1 MKDAKNGTES
11 VLAPTA
17 TNQLRSFHMTPH
29 EYLCRVLASQE
40 MRDTDVQ
47 VVRSLRDE
55 LAAFLGRQLG
65 SGPRIYYGGSYGK
78 HTMIREAFDLD
89 LVVYFPPTDSRSL
102 AEIFGAVHQALV
114 RGKYVV
120 EPQTV
125 ALRLPYQAGFH
136 VDVVPGRALASDFLY
151 ATLYKNSNPP
161 STLKTSLKVHIDAV
175 RKTEL
180 RQIVRLLKLWRVRHG
195 VPLKTFALEILA
207 ARALAGKRRDDY
219 GTAMWTIFQY
229 MSKEVPTVRLQDPA
243 NTNNVLDLTMQERSS
258 ATQAAA
264 NSLSAQSWSQILW

>member
-1 MKDAKNGTES
+1 
-11 VLAPTA
+11 
-17 TNQLRSFHMTPH
+17 MTPH
-29 EYLCRVLASQE
+29 EYLSQLLASQE
-40 MRDTDVQ
+40 MRDPDLRVI
-47 VVRSLRDE
+47 RSLRDE

-78 HTMIREAFDLD
+78 HTMIREAYDLD
-89 LVVYFPPTDSRSL
+89 LVVYFPPTDARSL

-125 ALRLPYQAGFH
+125 ALRLPYEAGFH
-136 VDVVPGRALASDFLY
+136 VDVVPGRALESDFLY

-180 RQIVRLLKLWRVRHG
+180 RQIVRLLKLWRLRHG
-195 VPLKTFALEILA
+195 IPLKTFALEILA
-207 ARALAGKRRDDY
+207 ARALAGRRPDDY
-219 GTAMWTIFQY
+219 GTAMWKIFQY
-229 MSKEVPTVRLQDPA
+229 MAKEMATVRLQDPA
-243 NTNNVLDLTMQERSS
+243 NTNNVLDLTVQERSS
-258 ATQAAA
+258 VAQAAA
-264 NSLSAQSWSQILW
+264 KSLSAQTWGEILW